1 MHPALWISKTG
12 LDAQQQD
19 INVISNNLAN
29 AATVGFKKNR
39 AVFEDLLY
47 QNVKQAGAQSSA
59 NTELPTGLNFGV
71 GVKTVA
77 NPKSFTQG
85 GLQITDNALDVAIQ
99 GRGFFQALLPDGT
112 TAYTRAGNFQ
122 IDESGQIVTPGNGY
136 VVQPTITVPQDAQLV
151 NIGVDGTVSVTIRGQ
166 AEPTVVGNLQ
176 IADFVNPAGLLAM
189 GENLYV
195 ETGSSGA
202 PIVGTPGLSGQ
213 GTLIQGALE
222 SSNVSAVEELVSL
235 IETQRTYEMNA
246 KVISSVDSM
255 LQYINQ
261 QL

>member
-47 QNVKQAGAQSSA
+47 QNVRQAGTQSSA

-99 GRGFFQALLPDGT
+99 GRGFFQVLLPDGT
-112 TAYTRAGNFQ
+112 TAYSRAGNFQ
-122 IDESGQIVTPGNGY
+122 LDDTGQIVTPGNGY
-136 VVQPTITVPQDAQLV
+136 VVQPVITVPQDAQIINV
-151 NIGVDGTVSVTIRGQ
+151 GVDGTVSVQLQGQ
-166 AEPTVVGNLQ
+166 SEPTVLGNIQ
-176 IADFVNPAGLLAM
+176 TADFINPAGLQPY
-189 GENLYV
+189 GENLYL
-195 ETGSSGA
+195 ETGASGA
-202 PIVGTPGLSGQ
+202 PIVGTPGLAGL
-213 GTLIQGALE
+213 GNLTQGALE
-222 SSNVSAVEELVSL
+222 GSNVSAVEELVAL

-246 KVISSVDSM
+246 KVISAVDSM
-255 LQYINQ
+255 LQYVNQ